1 ALRGGFHSLTPAD
14 RVRLLRDRLAILE
27 PGGPGASVARRI
39 DDPEML
45 ACATAADR
53 AGRAAI
59 ARLLPD
65 FALRPAGKRAA
76 HAPAIP
82 IRQPPGEI
90 SLADRWRLI
99 LGVKGCDGARARR
112 TAATLDQLYGGSAR
126 AGRGQRDDLAGG
138 GTEAAMPSAREWI
151 NDVNGL

>member
-1 ALRGGFHSLTPAD
+1 AALASWHDGASNTDGRAKLRSRLQGLMVPLLPLVSADPAWLGGLEGRLASSPDDEFLTRLPALRGGFHPWTRAV
-14 RVRLLRDRLAILE
+14 RGRLLRARLAILD
-27 PGGPGASVARRI
+27 PGGPGAAVARRI

-65 FALRPAGKRAA
+65 FALRPAGKRGA

-82 IRQPPGEI
+82 IRQPPGDI
-90 SLADRWRLI
+90 
-99 LGVKGCDGARARR
+99 
-112 TAATLDQLYGGSAR
+112 
-126 AGRGQRDDLAGG
+126 
-138 GTEAAMPSAREWI
+138 
-151 NDVNGL
+151 